1 MYKKGQVMNKE
12 MGKTYAPQSFEDK
25 IYKLWEENEAFKAQV
40 ESEKPKFSVML
51 PPPNITGQLHMGHA
65 LDSSLQD
72 IMVRFKRLQGFDV
85 LWLPGTDH
93 ASIATEVKVWDAMRE
108 EGFDKE
114 KVSRDEFLKRAWQW
128 KEQYESRII
137 SQFKKLGNSCDW
149 SKLRFTMDE
158 GCNKAVT
165 RYFVDM
171 YNDGKIYKG
180 ERMINWCIDCKTSIS
195 DLEVEHEEK
204 EGNLYYLKYM
214 IEGTEEYIEVATTRP
229 ETIFG
234 DTAVAVHP
242 ENVKYKDIIGK
253 KVLVPIVNRAV
264 EVIGDDYVDIE
275 FGTGALKVT
284 PSHDVNDFEIGVR
297 HNLESIIAIELD
309 GTMNHYAGKYE
320 GMTREDCRKAVV
332 KDLEAEGLLIKKETH
347 MHNVGTCY
355 RCHKAIEPMV
365 SMQWFAKT
373 DEVAKRGIE
382 ELNKTLYFVPQRFEK
397 IYTAWL
403 ENIRDWCI
411 SRQLWWGHRIPAY
424 YCQECDHTM
433 VLDDAPT
440 ACAKCQSTNI
450 KQDNDVL
457 DTWFSS
463 ALWPFSTLGWPE
475 KTELMDTYFPTS
487 TLVTGYD
494 IIFFWVARM
503 VFASLYNLD
512 CMPFKDVL
520 IHGLV
525 RDEQGRKMSKSLG
538 NGVDPLDIIEE
549 YGADAL
555 RYMLITGNTPGNDQ
569 RFLIKRVEGARN
581 FANKLWNA
589 SRFVI
594 QGVDSFDDNIDEL
607 KELALAD
614 KWILTRLAEVSKI
627 VFDSADSYEYAI
639 GGTQLYEFIWNEY
652 CDWYIELAK
661 IRLYGEDEQ
670 AKKDVQKV
678 LIYVLKKILMLL
690 QPYMPFITQEIYS
703 YMSDDIL
710 MNQLWEKLDDKHSY
724 EEAKQNMDL
733 IMDAIKAIRN
743 ARQEMDIKPSK
754 KAKLYVYS
762 ANNDIYLNNDDYFK
776 QLASVSEIEGL
787 ASDNAPSEDTLNAI
801 TKHAKLYVPADELI
815 DYQKEFDRLSKEEKK
830 LHGEIARI
838 EGKLS
843 NQGFTSKA
851 PEQVIAK
858 EKEKLVEYKKML
870 EDVEASLL
878 KIKNKL

>member
-1 MYKKGQVMNKE
+1 MTRE
-12 MGKTYAPQSFEDK
+12 MGKTYEPQSFEDK
-25 IYKLWEENEAFKAQV
+25 IYKLWEDNEAFKAQI

-72 IMVRFKRLQGFDV
+72 IMVRFKRLQGYDV

-93 ASIATEVKVWDAMRE
+93 ASIATEVKVWDAMRD
-108 EGFDKE
+108 EGFVKE
-114 KVSRDEFLKRAWQW
+114 EVSRDKFLERAWQW
-128 KEQYESRII
+128 KEKYESTIL

-149 SKLRFTMDE
+149 SRLRFTMDE

-204 EGNLYYLKYM
+204 DGNLYYLKYM

-242 ENVKYKDIIGK
+242 ENAKYKNLIGK
-253 KVLVPIVNRAV
+253 KVIVPIVNRAV

-284 PSHDVNDFEIGVR
+284 PSHDVNDFEIGAR

-320 GMTREDCRKAVV
+320 GMTREECRKAVV

-347 MHNVGTCY
+347 THNVGTCY
-355 RCHKAIEPMV
+355 RCHQAIEPMV

-433 VLDDAPT
+433 VLDNAPT
-440 ACAKCQSTNI
+440 ACEKCQSTNI
-450 KQDNDVL
+450 KQDEDVL

-538 NGVDPLDIIEE
+538 NGVDPLDIIDE

-594 QGVDSFDDNIDEL
+594 QGVDSFDDNIDEI
-607 KELALAD
+607 KELDLAD

-710 MNQLWEKLDDKHSY
+710 MNKLWKKLDDKHKY
-724 EEAKQNMDL
+724 EEAKQQMDL

-762 ANNDIYLNNDDYFK
+762 ADNNIYLNNDTYFK

-787 ASDNAPSEDTLNAI
+787 DTDTVPSEDTLNAI

-838 EGKLS
+838 DGKLS
-843 NQGFTSKA
+843 NQGFVGKA
-851 PEQVIAK
+851 PEAVIAK
-858 EKEKLVEYKKML
+858 EKEKLAEYKKML
-870 EDVEASLL
+870 EDVEASLA
-878 KIKNKL
+878 KIKGKL